1 MYKRFDSYEDLINEI
16 KRSLINYVRKF
27 LKQIPYDERIISA
40 TSIDD
45 VDMNALEK
53 FYSLLKHDSPL
64 LKVRDVRTTE
74 QILEYIGAGIID
86 RTGFHL
92 NNTGLLFFGKDI
104 SKYDVGHQ
112 LKMVKFNNI
121 DRIGILD
128 KKETKSS
135 IFNLFDEVE
144 LFFNENTK
152 HGLVVE
158 GFRSVEI
165 PEYPYQVI
173 REAIVN
179 AIAHRDYDF
188 DNSFIT
194 FYIYTDRI
202 EIISPGRLP
211 YPLTIDKLGKTKNP
225 IHRNPKITDILS
237 KTKYMEHIET
247 GITMMRETMNKHGLP
262 EPEFSDENNFFKVV
276 LYGPNNKLIT
286 PNKNQNYD
294 NNDNFKKLNPRQK
307 DFLENYNRNKSI
319 TYNQYMNL
327 FKVSKTT
334 ARRDLNSLTENNF
347 VYKEKKNNKLLF
359 YII

>member
-1 MYKRFDSYEDLINEI
+1 
-16 KRSLINYVRKF
+16 
-27 LKQIPYDERIISA
+27 
-40 TSIDD
+40 
-45 VDMNALEK
+45 
-53 FYSLLKHDSPL
+53 
-64 LKVRDVRTTE
+64 
-74 QILEYIGAGIID
+74 
-86 RTGFHL
+86 
-92 NNTGLLFFGKDI
+92 
-104 SKYDVGHQ
+104 
-112 LKMVKFNNI
+112 MVKFNNI

-319 TYNQYMNL
+319 TYNQYINL